1 MKSTSK
7 QRTQLKAR
15 YIIAILLALAIFIS
29 FNSLAYFTP
38 RSLLYSENL
47 EEELD
52 KVKNQKE
59 QTKKEIEEAKKA
71 EASYIKQVNQVEG
84 NLIKALA
91 ELDDVSTKLADKK
104 KEVDKITIELVIKG
118 KELADLEKELTEK
131 TRLLNGRVAEIYKK
145 KNYNLI
151 ELLFETDSFL
161 KLFSKFKL
169 MNLLAKQDL
178 EIMQD
183 IKFKRDST
191 INIKENIAEL
201 KSKEKSEKEKLE
213 KLESDAEQ
221 KKKEIESIYT
231 EKKSLLSQ
239 TRANKNALIA
249 MEKQLEAKE
258 AEITKKLEALRYGNA
273 PGKLTFPTK
282 GILTSGFG
290 NRISPISG
298 TMRFHAGIDIGSDS
312 GTPVVAAAGGEVVQ
326 AGYMG
331 GYGYAVIIY
340 HGGGFSTVYGHLSK
354 FAVSTGQK
362 VQRNQIIG
370 YVGSTGYATGPHL
383 HFEVR
388 VNGAL
393 QNPFNFF

>member
-15 YIIAILLALAIFIS
+15 YIIAVLLALAIFIS
-29 FNSLAYFTP
+29 FNSLTYFTP

-151 ELLFETDSFL
+151 ELLFETDSFI

-201 KSKEKSEKEKLE
+201 KSREKSEKEKLE

-231 EKKSLLSQ
+231 KKKSLLSQ

>member
-29 FNSLAYFTP
+29 FNSLTYFTP

-91 ELDDVSTKLADKK
+91 ELDDVSTRLADKK

-201 KSKEKSEKEKLE
+201 KSREKSEKEKLE

>member
-15 YIIAILLALAIFIS
+15 YIVAILLALAIFIS
-29 FNSLAYFTP
+29 FNSLTYFTP

-201 KSKEKSEKEKLE
+201 KSREKSEKEKLE

>member
-52 KVKNQKE
+52 KVKKQKE
-59 QTKKEIEEAKKA
+59 QTQKEIEEAKKA
-71 EASYIKQVNQVEG
+71 EASYMKQVNQVEG

-104 KEVDKITIELVIKG
+104 REVDKITIELVIKG

-131 TRLLNGRVAEIYKK
+131 TSLLNGRVAEIYKK

-151 ELLFETDSFL
+151 ELLFETDSFI

-221 KKKEIESIYT
+221 KKKEVEGIYT

-388 VNGAL
+388 INGVL